1 MRRILHIQ
9 VGNDD
14 WEPSQEELELIGK
27 LFNDALDTED
37 PTSLILTR
45 TGVKIIGVTDI
56 DETKQI
62 IEGVL
67 VTRPLFNLDDITNS
81 LEEFKKH
88 HPSELRITI
97 NPNRFTDKT
106 KLCNYFDPYI
116 EENWEADFVKDGFK
130 GTLFSCK
137 LYRDSTIPRFRIE
150 LDANAWFFCS

>member
-97 NPNRFTDKT
+97 NPN
-106 KLCNYFDPYI
+106 L
-116 EENWEADFVKDGFK
+116 
-130 GTLFSCK
+130 
-137 LYRDSTIPRFRIE
+137 
-150 LDANAWFFCS
+150 